1 LPTLEF
7 EEYYDDPDKEE
18 ARINFLKT
26 ILHIHNKALFDS
38 LNEFMDHERPF
49 GIWGKPFPWKKC
61 SSFTHDFTDLVKEE
75 KLRKGVDKVVEQCS
89 YVCGLLIDK
98 E

>member
-1 LPTLEF
+1 VPTLIIPITVFDKFQQSLLPTLEF

-49 GIWGKPFPWKKC
+49 GIWGKPFPWKKS
-61 SSFTHDFTDLVKEE
+61 SSFTH
-75 KLRKGVDKVVEQCS
+75 
-89 YVCGLLIDK
+89 
-98 E
+98 